1 MAGRYGSSTGL
12 TSRFCTAKCPA
23 GYVCPTGT
31 ATPSMCAA
39 GKYSR
44 YGVTCS
50 VCGAGSY
57 LTDGASACTK
67 CPPATPYSL
76 PGSTSVAACIG
87 CIGGCPNASFAA
99 QLCLDSSWYAV
110 YDTNGV
116 EGAHSCLKVTPED
129 FGIVPS
135 PGTVAWN
142 VANSTC
148 NAMGSDV
155 HLLVTRQVRCGRP
168 NSGAG
173 LGD

>member
-1 MAGRYGSSTGL
+1 
-12 TSRFCTAKCPA
+12 
-23 GYVCPTGT
+23 
-31 ATPSMCAA
+31 
-39 GKYSR
+39 
-44 YGVTCS
+44 
-50 VCGAGSY
+50 
-57 LTDGASACTK
+57 
-67 CPPATPYSL
+67 
-76 PGSTSVAACIG
+76 
-87 CIGGCPNASFAA
+87 
-99 QLCLDSSWYAV
+99 V

-135 PGTVAWN
+135 PGTVAWD